1 MTRQQRSSMLSAG
14 VVLVRRDP
22 DCKVLLLRAYNY
34 WDFPK
39 GGVEAGESS
48 LEAAIREVKE
58 ETGITDLEFVWGD
71 DYRDTPPYARGKVAR
86 YYIAQ
91 TQTEAVTL
99 GVNPTLGRPEHHAF
113 RWASFVEAARMTVPR
128 LHPILVWARQRTG
141 C

>member
-1 MTRQQRSSMLSAG
+1 MTRPLRTSTLSAG
-14 VVLVRRDP
+14 VVIIRRAP
-22 DCKVLLLRAYNY
+22 ECKVLLLRAYNY

-48 LEAAIREVKE
+48 LQAAIREVQE
-58 ETGITDLEFVWGD
+58 ETGITDLEFLWGD

-91 TQTEAVTL
+91 SMTETVTL
-99 GVNPTLGRPEHHAF
+99 GISPLLGRPEHHAF
-113 RWASFVEAARMTVPR
+113 RWASFVEAARLTVPR
-128 LHPILVWARQRTG
+128 LHPILVWAQQRSG

>member
-1 MTRQQRSSMLSAG
+1 MAMLSAG
-14 VVLVRRDP
+14 VVVVRRDP

-48 LEAAIREVKE
+48 LEAAIREVRE
-58 ETGITDLEFVWGD
+58 ETGIVDLKFAWGE

-86 YYIAQ
+86 YYIAE
-91 TQTEAVTL
+91 TATEEVTL
-99 GVNPTLGRPEHHAF
+99 GVNPVLGRPEHHGF
-113 RWASFVEAARMTVPR
+113 RWTSFVEAARMTVPR